1 MRRCV
6 IRARALA
13 LDNQLLEDKLIV
25 ISGKRIESIV
35 ASSVSHRFNPKDFVS
50 NKRYLVAP
58 GLVDIHVHGGG
69 GAQPD
74 SLGGLLAASYYHA
87 AYGTT
92 ALLPTIFFR
101 DLDHLKKM
109 AHLVQDSRSQTNCH
123 ILGLNLEGPH
133 INPQAKGAIDGGY
146 IYKLTA
152 DHVRAMVAAAEG
164 ELKVV
169 TVAPE
174 MPGAEA
180 VIKTFV
186 EEGVIVSLG
195 HSLATSE
202 EAARAVDWGAR
213 LVTHLGNAMAPFHQR
228 QPGLIGTAL
237 TDKRLIPEV
246 IADGHHLAPET
257 VAMFL
262 KAREHEAVLV
272 SDCRWVA
279 GLPEGQHAPAE
290 GPALTVKDG
299 MAYLSDGAMAG
310 GIYPLWHSVVQVA
323 KTTSL
328 TFWEALTMA
337 TKYPAKL
344 LGKRQL
350 GKLAVG
356 GRADLVL
363 AGPDLTVKRVFFGGE
378 EIYHAEGEQP
388 WIYA

>member
-13 LDNQLLEDKLIV
+13 LDNQALEDKLIV

-35 ASSVSHRFNPKDFVS
+35 ASSASHRFSPKDFIS

-69 GAQPD
+69 GAHPD
-74 SLGGLLAASYYHA
+74 TLGGLLAASYYHA
-87 AYGTT
+87 AHGTT
-92 ALLPTIFFR
+92 ALLLTIFFR
-101 DLDHLKKM
+101 DLEHLTKM
-109 AHLVQDSRSQTNCH
+109 AKLVQDSRSQTNCH

-133 INPQAKGAIDGGY
+133 INPQAKGAIDGRY
-146 IYKLTA
+146 VYKLTA
-152 DHVRAMVAAAEG
+152 DHVRAMVAAADG

-174 MPGAEA
+174 MPGAEE

-186 EEGVIVSLG
+186 DEGVVVSLG

-202 EAARAVDWGAR
+202 EAARAVDWGAK

-237 TDKRLIPEV
+237 TDKRLIPEI
-246 IADGHHLAPET
+246 IADGHHLAPES
-257 VAMFL
+257 VNMFL
-262 KAREHEAVLV
+262 KARAQEAILV

-279 GLPEGQHAPAE
+279 GLPEGQHTPAD
-290 GPALTVKDG
+290 GPPLMVKNG
-299 MAYLSDGAMAG
+299 MAYLPDDTMAG
-310 GIYPLWHSVVQVA
+310 GTHALWHSVVQVA
-323 KTTSL
+323 QTTSFS
-328 TFWEALTMA
+328 FWEALTMA

-344 LGKRQL
+344 LGKRPL

-363 AGPDLTVKRVFFGGE
+363 AGPDLTIKRVFFAGE
-378 EIYHAEGEQP
+378 EIYHAEGEPP
-388 WIYA
+388 WSSV